1 MTVLTK
7 DQQNSAKNSTKAA
20 ANLEQLQ
27 PHHLSAS
34 FSSSFVGTATVRPM
48 TTTWRS
54 GRIGKPLFFNQSL
67 PEHLFFAT
75 KFDIDILKQ
84 LGLIQAKSQI
94 K

>member
-1 MTVLTK
+1 LTVLTK

-67 PEHLFFAT
+67 PEHLFFRN
-75 KFDIDILKQ
+75 KV
-84 LGLIQAKSQI
+84 
-94 K
+94 